1 MERKLERCIRL
12 RLVSLCT
19 CVCTRVCVCVFMSR
33 CERSVCFG
41 GNENKPTKHRSTLK
55 NSKRCFRFQY
65 FSGSFRSVESSFHS
79 SLWTTKTTT
88 KRERQNA
95 AAVAAMVAAFTA
107 RRAFAA
113 FVLCFC
119 FRTVCVLLASW

>member
-19 CVCTRVCVCVFMSR
+19 CVCTRVCVFMSR

-79 SLWTTKTTT
+79 SLWTTTT
-88 KRERQNA
+88 KRKRQNA
-95 AAVAAMVAAFTA
+95 AAAASVTAMVAAFTV
-107 RRAFAA
+107 RGAFAA